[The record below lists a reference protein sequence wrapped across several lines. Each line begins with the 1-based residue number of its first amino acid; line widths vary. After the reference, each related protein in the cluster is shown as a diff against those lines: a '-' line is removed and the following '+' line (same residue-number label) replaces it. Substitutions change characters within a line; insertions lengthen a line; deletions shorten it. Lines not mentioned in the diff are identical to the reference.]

1 MEQKTDKSKIK
12 KYLITAL
19 IVLALAAVLIICYKS
34 VRPVIKFILDRD
46 KIRAW
51 VSKWGFLSKLAF
63 IAMVIV
69 QVVIAFIPGE
79 PFEIAAGYAFGVI
92 EGTLLCLI
100 GITVGSIIV
109 FWIVRKFGVRVVNL
123 FFSGHESRK
132 LRFLHEKRKLNSLV
146 FILMLIPG
154 TPKDLISYFVG
165 LTDIKFSTWVLIVI
179 IARIP
184 SVITSTLGGST
195 VSGGNTCLTV
205 IIFAVTI
212 AISVVGLVCYNYICK
227 KNETAETDIEKNSD
241 KNIGG
246 K

>member
-1 MEQKTDKSKIK
+1 MERKIDKSKIK
-12 KYLITAL
+12 KYLSVAL
-19 IVLALAAVLIICYKS
+19 VVLALSAVVIICYKS
-34 VRPVIKFILDRD
+34 VMPVIKFILDRD
-46 KIRAW
+46 KIRVW
-51 VSKWGFLSKLAF
+51 VSKWNILSRLAF

-100 GITVGSIIV
+100 GITVGSIVV
-109 FWIVRKFGVRVVNL
+109 FWIVRRFGTRAIN
-123 FFSGHESRK
+123 FFFARHDTQK
-132 LRFLHEKRKLNSLV
+132 LNFLHEKRKLNSLV

-165 LTDIKFSTWVLIVI
+165 LTDIKFSTWVLIVV

-195 VSGGNTCLTV
+195 VSGGNIRLTV
-205 IIFAVTI
+205 AVFAVTI
-212 AISVVGLVCYNYICK
+212 AISAVGLFCYNYICK
-227 KNETAETDIEKNSD
+227 KNEAGSGEND
-241 KNIGG
+241 KNG
-246 K
+246 KNE

>member
-1 MEQKTDKSKIK
+1 MERKIDKSKIK
-12 KYLITAL
+12 KYLSVAL
-19 IVLALAAVLIICYKS
+19 VVLALSAVVIICYKS
-34 VRPVIKFILDRD
+34 VMPVIKFILDRD
-46 KIRAW
+46 KIRIW
-51 VSKWGFLSKLAF
+51 VSKWNILSRLAF

-109 FWIVRKFGVRVVNL
+109 FWIVRRFGTRAIN
-123 FFSGHESRK
+123 FFFARHDTQK
-132 LRFLHEKRKLNSLV
+132 LNFLHEKRKLNSLV

-165 LTDIKFSTWVLIVI
+165 LTDIKFSTWVLIVV

-195 VSGGNTCLTV
+195 VSGGNIRLTV
-205 IIFAVTI
+205 AVFAITI
-212 AISVVGLVCYNYICK
+212 AISAVGLFCYNYICK
-227 KNETAETDIEKNSD
+227 KNEAGSGEKD
-241 KNIGG
+241 KNG
-246 K
+246 KNE

>member
-1 MEQKTDKSKIK
+1 MERKIDKSKIK
-12 KYLITAL
+12 KYLSVAL
-19 IVLALAAVLIICYKS
+19 VVLALSAVVIICYKS
-34 VRPVIKFILDRD
+34 VMPVIKFILDRD
-46 KIRAW
+46 KIRIW
-51 VSKWGFLSKLAF
+51 VSKWNILSRLAF

-100 GITVGSIIV
+100 GITVGSIVV
-109 FWIVRKFGVRVVNL
+109 FWIVRRFGTRAIN
-123 FFSGHESRK
+123 FFFARHDTQK
-132 LRFLHEKRKLNSLV
+132 LNFLHEKRKLNSLV

-165 LTDIKFSTWVLIVI
+165 LTDIKFSTWVLIVV

-195 VSGGNTCLTV
+195 VSGGNIRLTV
-205 IIFAVTI
+205 AVFAVTI
-212 AISVVGLVCYNYICK
+212 AISAVGLFCYNYICK
-227 KNETAETDIEKNSD
+227 KNEAGSGEND
-241 KNIGG
+241 KNG
-246 K
+246 KNE

>member
-1 MEQKTDKSKIK
+1 MERKTDKSKIK
-12 KYLITAL
+12 KYFIAAL
-19 IVLALAAVLIICYKS
+19 AVLALAAVLVICYKS
-34 VRPVIKFILDRD
+34 VQPVIKFILDRD

-51 VSKWGFLSKLAF
+51 VDKWGFLSKLAF
-63 IAMVIV
+63 IAMVII

-79 PFEIAAGYAFGVI
+79 PFEIAAGYAFGVF

-109 FWIVRKFGVRVVNL
+109 FWIVRRFGTRAIN
-123 FFSGHESRK
+123 FFFASRDTKK
-132 LRFLHEKRKLNSLV
+132 LSFLHEKRKLNSLV

-165 LTDIKFSTWVLIVI
+165 LTDIKFSTWVLIVV

-195 VSGGNTCLTV
+195 VSGGNTWLTV

-212 AISVVGLVCYNYICK
+212 AISAAGLICYNYICK
-227 KNETAETDIEKNSD
+227 KNETGSGEDGK
-241 KNIGG
+241 IG
-246 K
+246 KDE

>member
-1 MEQKTDKSKIK
+1 MERKTGKSKIK
-12 KYLITAL
+12 KYFIAAL
-19 IVLALAAVLIICYKS
+19 AVLALAAVLVICYKS
-34 VRPVIKFILDRD
+34 VQPVIKFILDRD

-51 VSKWGFLSKLAF
+51 VDKWGFLSKPAF
-63 IAMVIV
+63 IAMVII

-79 PFEIAAGYAFGVI
+79 PFEIAAGYAFGVF

-109 FWIVRKFGVRVVNL
+109 FWIVRRFGTRAIN
-123 FFSGHESRK
+123 FFFASRDTKK

-165 LTDIKFSTWVLIVI
+165 LTDIKFSTWVLIVV

-195 VSGGNTCLTV
+195 VSGGNTRLTA

-212 AISVVGLVCYNYICK
+212 AISAAGLICYNYICK
-227 KNETAETDIEKNSD
+227 KNETGSGED
-241 KNIGG
+241 G
-246 K
+246 KSGKDE